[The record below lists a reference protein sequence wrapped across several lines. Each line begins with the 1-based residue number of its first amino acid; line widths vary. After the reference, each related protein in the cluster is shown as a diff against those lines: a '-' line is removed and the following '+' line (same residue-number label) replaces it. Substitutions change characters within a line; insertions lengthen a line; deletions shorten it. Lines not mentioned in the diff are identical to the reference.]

1 MTTAEEVRDEMN
13 DKIHSVDNR
22 VSRLEGGY
30 EHLATKAD
38 MKETKGELKADMQE
52 TKGEL
57 KADMKDL
64 ENRLFVR
71 LGLLIVAVGAAVAV
85 IQRL

>member
-1 MTTAEEVRDEMN
+1 MTSEEARDLN
-13 DKIHSVDNR
+13 DKIQGVDTR

-30 EHLATKAD
+30 QHLAT
-38 MKETKGELKADMQE
+38 
-52 TKGEL
+52 

-71 LGLLIVAVGAAVAV
+71 LGLLIVVVGAAVAIV
-85 IQRL
+85 QRL

>member
-1 MTTAEEVRDEMN
+1 MTSEEARDLN
-13 DKIHSVDNR
+13 DKIQGVDSR

-38 MKETKGELKADMQE
+38 MK
-52 TKGEL
+52 
-57 KADMKDL
+57 DL

-71 LGLLIVAVGAAVAV
+71 LGLLIIAVGAAVAIV
-85 IQRL
+85 QRLW

>member
-1 MTTAEEVRDEMN
+1 M
-13 DKIHSVDNR
+13 
-22 VSRLEGGY
+22 EGGY

-38 MKETKGELKADMQE
+38 LQE
-52 TKGEL
+52 AKGEL

-71 LGLLIVAVGAAVAV
+71 LGLLIVAVGAAVAIV
-85 IQRL
+85 QRL

>member
-1 MTTAEEVRDEMN
+1 MATDEEARGIN
-13 DKIHSVDNR
+13 DKISAVDSR

-38 MKETKGELKADMQE
+38 MK
-52 TKGEL
+52 
-57 KADMKDL
+57 DL

-71 LGLLIVAVGAAVAV
+71 LGLLTIVVGAAVTIV
-85 IQRL
+85 QRL

>member
-1 MTTAEEVRDEMN
+1 MVTSEEARDLN
-13 DKIHSVDNR
+13 DKVQGVDSR

-30 EHLATKAD
+30 GHLAT
-38 MKETKGELKADMQE
+38 
-52 TKGEL
+52 

-71 LGLLIVAVGAAVAV
+71 LGLLIIVVGAAVAIV
-85 IQRL
+85 QRLW

>member
-1 MTTAEEVRDEMN
+1 MATGEEARDLN
-13 DKIHSVDNR
+13 DKIHGVDTR

-38 MKETKGELKADMQE
+38 MK
-52 TKGEL
+52 
-57 KADMKDL
+57 DL

-71 LGLLIVAVGAAVAV
+71 LGLLIIVVGAAVAIV
-85 IQRL
+85 QRL

>member
-1 MTTAEEVRDEMN
+1 MVTGEEVGDLN
-13 DKIHSVDNR
+13 DKIQNIDTR

-30 EHLATKAD
+30 QHLATKAD
-38 MKETKGELKADMQE
+38 LQELR
-52 TKGEL
+52 
-57 KADMKDL
+57 ADMKDL

-85 IQRL
+85 VQQLW

>member
-1 MTTAEEVRDEMN
+1 MTSEEARNIN
-13 DKIHSVDNR
+13 DKVQGIDTR

-30 EHLATKAD
+30 QHLATKAD
-38 MKETKGELKADMQE
+38 LQE
-52 TKGEL
+52 VKGEL

-71 LGLLIVAVGAAVAV
+71 LGLLIIVVGAAVAV
-85 IQRL
+85 LQRLW

>member
-1 MTTAEEVRDEMN
+1 MVTGEEARDLN
-13 DKIHSVDNR
+13 NKIQSIDTR

-30 EHLATKAD
+30 QHLATKAD
-38 MKETKGELKADMQE
+38 LQE
-52 TKGEL
+52 VKGEL

-85 IQRL
+85 VQRLW

>member
-1 MTTAEEVRDEMN
+1 MTSEEARDIN
-13 DKIHSVDNR
+13 DKIQSIDSR

-38 MKETKGELKADMQE
+38 MK
-52 TKGEL
+52 
-57 KADMKDL
+57 DL

-71 LGLLIVAVGAAVAV
+71 LGLLIIVVGAAVAIV
-85 IQRL
+85 QRL

>member
-1 MTTAEEVRDEMN
+1 MATVDEIKDLS
-13 DKIHSVDNR
+13 DKVQGVDSR

-38 MKETKGELKADMQE
+38 VKEM
-52 TKGEL
+52 
-57 KADMKDL
+57 

-71 LGLLIVAVGAAVAV
+71 LGLLIVVVGAVVAIV
-85 IQRL
+85 QRL

>member
-1 MTTAEEVRDEMN
+1 MVTGEEARDLN
-13 DKIHSVDNR
+13 DKIQSVDSR

-30 EHLATKAD
+30 EHLAT
-38 MKETKGELKADMQE
+38 
-52 TKGEL
+52 

-71 LGLLIVAVGAAVAV
+71 LGLLIVAVGAAVAIV
-85 IQRL
+85 QRLW

>member
-1 MTTAEEVRDEMN
+1 MVTSEEARDLN
-13 DKIHSVDNR
+13 DKIQGVDSR

-38 MKETKGELKADMQE
+38 MK
-52 TKGEL
+52 
-57 KADMKDL
+57 DL

-71 LGLLIVAVGAAVAV
+71 LGLLIIVVGAAVAIV
-85 IQRL
+85 QRLW

>member
-1 MTTAEEVRDEMN
+1 MVTGEEARDLN
-13 DKIHSVDNR
+13 DKIHGVDTR

-30 EHLATKAD
+30 EHLAT
-38 MKETKGELKADMQE
+38 
-52 TKGEL
+52 

-71 LGLLIVAVGAAVAV
+71 LGLLIVAVGAAVAIV
-85 IQRL
+85 QRL

>member
-1 MTTAEEVRDEMN
+1 MVTSEEARDLN
-13 DKIHSVDNR
+13 DKIQGVDSR

-38 MKETKGELKADMQE
+38 MK
-52 TKGEL
+52 
-57 KADMKDL
+57 DL

-71 LGLLIVAVGAAVAV
+71 LGLLIIVVGAAVAIV
-85 IQRL
+85 QRL

>member
-1 MTTAEEVRDEMN
+1 MTSEEARDLN
-13 DKIHSVDNR
+13 DKIQGVDTR

-30 EHLATKAD
+30 QHLAT
-38 MKETKGELKADMQE
+38 
-52 TKGEL
+52 

-71 LGLLIVAVGAAVAV
+71 LGLLIIVVGAAVAIV
-85 IQRL
+85 QRL

>member
-1 MTTAEEVRDEMN
+1 MATSEEARDLN
-13 DKIHSVDNR
+13 DKIQGVDSR

-38 MKETKGELKADMQE
+38 MK
-52 TKGEL
+52 
-57 KADMKDL
+57 DL

-71 LGLLIVAVGAAVAV
+71 LGLLIIVVGAAVAIV
-85 IQRL
+85 QRL

>member
-1 MTTAEEVRDEMN
+1 MMTSEEARDLN
-13 DKIHSVDNR
+13 DKIQGVDSR

-38 MKETKGELKADMQE
+38 MK
-52 TKGEL
+52 
-57 KADMKDL
+57 DL

-71 LGLLIVAVGAAVAV
+71 LGLLIIVVGAAVAIV
-85 IQRL
+85 QRL

>member
-1 MTTAEEVRDEMN
+1 MTSEEARDIN
-13 DKIHSVDNR
+13 DKIQSIDSR

-30 EHLATKAD
+30 QHLAT
-38 MKETKGELKADMQE
+38 
-52 TKGEL
+52 

-71 LGLLIVAVGAAVAV
+71 LGLLIIVVGAAVAIV
-85 IQRL
+85 QRL

>member
-1 MTTAEEVRDEMN
+1 MVTSEEARDLN
-13 DKIHSVDNR
+13 DKIQGVDSR

-30 EHLATKAD
+30 QHLATKAD
-38 MKETKGELKADMQE
+38 LQE

-57 KADMKDL
+57 RADMKDL

-71 LGLLIVAVGAAVAV
+71 LGLLIVAVGAAVAIV
-85 IQRL
+85 QRLW